1 MHARKGCGASGVC
14 RQEAGDVAQAAS
26 LPQDLASQALAL
38 SQAAPQLL
46 QRPTSLQR
54 QSSSFAE
61 TTMDGEQANSA
72 VHMLLLYCWAGC
84 CLSDELSGADG

>member
-1 MHARKGCGASGVC
+1 VAR
-14 RQEAGDVAQAAS
+14 AAS

-61 TTMDGEQANSA
+61 TTADGEQAA
-72 VHMLLLYCWAGC
+72 LLHNRFFSVVGLLDACQMSS
-84 CLSDELSGADG
+84 LVSTADILTRRQ

>member
-1 MHARKGCGASGVC
+1 
-14 RQEAGDVAQAAS
+14 VAQAAS

-61 TTMDGEQANSA
+61 TTADGEEAT
-72 VHMLLLYCWAGC
+72 LLHTCF
-84 CLSDELSGADG
+84 LSTVGLSLLR